1 MGFLEFHGDILKCR
15 ALIREQEYV
24 SSNLL
29 LFIMSWV
36 TFTSCSKLLWLCFI
50 VLIFS
55 KILLLQILP
64 IRGNYPQ
71 KSHLIHTMT
80 LEIDILCFW
89 RQYSHL
95 LGLTQFWILNVR
107 FSVQFVY
114 VWDLFI
120 HSFNRYLL
128 NSGPGWAGRWAFWS
142 PSKPCSSS
150 CSLGLP
156 RKSHSWQPDC
166 EVPTKCSWVGLR
178 KSWEWT
184 LKRENIVR
192 ENQKQ

>member
-1 MGFLEFHGDILKCR
+1 MGFLEFHGDILKRR
-15 ALIREQEYV
+15 ALTWEPEYV

-29 LFIMSWV
+29 LFVMSWV

-95 LGLTQFWILNVR
+95 LGLTQFWILNVSFQSSLFMSEIYLYIHLTGIYWTQTLGEQGGGPFGAPQNHAYQAVSWDFPGR
-107 FSVQFVY
+107 VILGSQTVKSQQSV
-114 VWDLFI
+114 
-120 HSFNRYLL
+120 H
-128 NSGPGWAGRWAFWS
+128 G
-142 PSKPCSSS
+142 
-150 CSLGLP
+150 
-156 RKSHSWQPDC
+156 
-166 EVPTKCSWVGLR
+166 
-178 KSWEWT
+178 
-184 LKRENIVR
+184 
-192 ENQKQ
+192 